1 MEEAATLHQL
11 QDQLP
16 EEEQNGNLGKMLRYV
31 TDLIQ
36 GG

>member
-1 MEEAATLHQL
+1 MDEAATLRQP

-16 EEEQNGNLGKMLRYV
+16 EEEQNGNLGKMLKYV

>member
-1 MEEAATLHQL
+1 MDEAATLRQP

-16 EEEQNGNLGKMLRYV
+16 EEQNGNLGKMLKYV